1 MYPTLF
7 TIITTVLIAALY
19 AELHGVF
26 DETEEGPE
34 LQRVRERA
42 RRSGG

>member
-19 AELHGVF
+19 AELRGVF
-26 DETEEGPE
+26 DDADEKRE
-34 LQRVRERA
+34 LQRIRVRA
-42 RRSGG
+42 RRSGR

>member
-19 AELHGVF
+19 AELRGVF
-26 DETEEGPE
+26 DETGERRE
-34 LQRVRERA
+34 LQRVKVRA
-42 RRSGG
+42 RRSGR